1 MLMTKILIWTLV
13 ACRLLFGRAERFVRT
28 EHVVYHLAQMAH
40 ELFAIFGLGVTDGA
54 VAQYLRFVSPTTLSP
69 HSSVRSPPLM
79 SFSADMSV

>member
-1 MLMTKILIWTLV
+1 MLMTKILIWTIV

-54 VAQYLRFVSPTTLSP
+54 VAYMDNGVVALTLGMLDEEQGRGDGRVTWSEG
-69 HSSVRSPPLM
+69 
-79 SFSADMSV
+79 

>member
-1 MLMTKILIWTLV
+1 MLMTKILIWAIV

-54 VAQYLRFVSPTTLSP
+54 VAYMDDGVVALTLGMLDEEQGRGDGRVTWSEG
-69 HSSVRSPPLM
+69 
-79 SFSADMSV
+79 

>member
-54 VAQYLRFVSPTTLSP
+54 VAYMDDGVVALTLGMLDEEQGRGDGRVTWSEG
-69 HSSVRSPPLM
+69 
-79 SFSADMSV
+79 

>member
-40 ELFAIFGLGVTDGA
+40 ELFAIFGLGVTDRV
-54 VAQYLRFVSPTTLSP
+54 VAYMDDGVVALTLGMLDEEQGRGDGRVTWSEG
-69 HSSVRSPPLM
+69 
-79 SFSADMSV
+79 

>member
-1 MLMTKILIWTLV
+1 MLMTKILIWTRV

-54 VAQYLRFVSPTTLSP
+54 VAYMDNGVVALTLGMLDKEQGRGDGRVTWSEG
-69 HSSVRSPPLM
+69 
-79 SFSADMSV
+79 

>member
-1 MLMTKILIWTLV
+1 MLMTKILIWTIV

-54 VAQYLRFVSPTTLSP
+54 VAYMDDGVVALTLGMLDEEQGRGDGRVTWSEG
-69 HSSVRSPPLM
+69 
-79 SFSADMSV
+79 

>member
-13 ACRLLFGRAERFVRT
+13 ACRLLFGRTERFVRT

-54 VAQYLRFVSPTTLSP
+54 VAYMDDGVVALTLGMLDEEQGRGDGRVTWSEG
-69 HSSVRSPPLM
+69 
-79 SFSADMSV
+79 